1 LFLGSPYLNLREMS
15 VNLPRKICQKLIRES
30 GDISIASPHLLR
42 KSKKAEKRKDGQMP
56 NPRGEYH
63 DAGAS

>member
-1 LFLGSPYLNLREMS
+1 MS